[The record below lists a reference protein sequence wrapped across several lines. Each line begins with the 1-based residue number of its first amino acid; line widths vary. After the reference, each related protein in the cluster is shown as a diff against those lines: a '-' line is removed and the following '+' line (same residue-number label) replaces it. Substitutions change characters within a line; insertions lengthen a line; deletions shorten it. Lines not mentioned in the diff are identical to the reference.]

1 MDVPDSDLEAYVAH
15 FDVEDENDDEKPKF
29 VIKWTTKKLLNRI

>member
-1 MDVPDSDLEAYVAH
+1 MDVPESDLEAYVAH

-29 VIKWTTKKLLNRI
+29 III